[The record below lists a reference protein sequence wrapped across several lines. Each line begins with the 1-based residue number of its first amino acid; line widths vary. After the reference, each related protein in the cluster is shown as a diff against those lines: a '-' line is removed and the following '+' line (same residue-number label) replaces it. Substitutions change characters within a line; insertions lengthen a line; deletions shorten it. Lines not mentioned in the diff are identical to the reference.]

1 MSSREVQASIHRTGI
16 TDTKAS
22 LCAGAKDPN
31 SGPHARV
38 AAGPLPASDSSIF
51 KCAELFGGKKK
62 YDLS

>member
-1 MSSREVQASIHRTGI
+1 MSSRDVQASIHRTKA
-16 TDTKAS
+16 TKAS

-51 KCAELFGGKKK
+51 KCAELFGKKK